1 MFSVSRVEK
10 EPAAGGAIRI
20 NLYLNANNGARLLAL
35 NCSTFLSRKGAGK
48 GGNSCDRIVPPVR
61 GQIYEDSLLS
71 CLVDEMGLRICE
83 RPRVLQLGIPLN
95 NMLRNIRTLVYFVKY
110 SNLILNNCRVK
121 IYCYA
126 DWRWSLEESIYWST
140 DRFVGDRQYLKWE
153 SWYDFW
159 PVQTYLLYFVI
170 NKVYL
175 QYKIVLISPAMSR
188 PTGAT
193 ISLLYFLSYDNIFH
207 AYLVFKCQ
215 KRMNNFFVP
224 LVFKSCCISIYVFN
238 NVFLNNEFVQ
248 LVLKE
253 TMFTKV
259 SNEWNLFWNQR
270 KVSISISICF

>member
-1 MFSVSRVEK
+1 MEK

-126 DWRWSLEESIYWST
+126 D
-140 DRFVGDRQYLKWE
+140 
-153 SWYDFW
+153 
-159 PVQTYLLYFVI
+159 
-170 NKVYL
+170 
-175 QYKIVLISPAMSR
+175 
-188 PTGAT
+188 
-193 ISLLYFLSYDNIFH
+193 
-207 AYLVFKCQ
+207 
-215 KRMNNFFVP
+215 
-224 LVFKSCCISIYVFN
+224 
-238 NVFLNNEFVQ
+238 
-248 LVLKE
+248 
-253 TMFTKV
+253 
-259 SNEWNLFWNQR
+259 
-270 KVSISISICF
+270 